1 MPRPWGAG
9 EHNTSSSRSH
19 MPGSFGGES
28 VPNTILLRGSSLAN
42 STIRDWKHQ
51 PDSHYTFGVSIAIQ
65 NASNE

>member
-1 MPRPWGAG
+1 
-9 EHNTSSSRSH
+9 

-28 VPNTILLRGSSLAN
+28 VPNTILLRGKSLAN

-51 PDSHYTFGVSIAIQ
+51 PDSQYTFGVSMAIQ